1 MIDGKW
7 HSGRGMSIWECWLEC
22 SIFAVWQHFSFS
34 LHSCV
39 IEDIFLPM
47 WEMCW
52 CWKIDMH
59 EIEKK
64 SIHTEREWRAKA
76 ENWQFFIIS
85 PFDIIS
91 SSFEVWNPTHH
102 HHPSQANE
110 IIFISLHA
118 HNLDEVYFS
127 IIFWLRFSHLNSPH
141 PFLPLLSSSQG
152 VLEYLKLDLFLL
164 PHMISYNL
172 HPTWRV

>member
-1 MIDGKW
+1 MENDIPVGGCQYENADLNAQFLLCGNISPSLFIHVSLKTFSCRCERCADAGKLT
-7 HSGRGMSIWECWLEC
+7 CTKL
-22 SIFAVWQHFSFS
+22 
-34 LHSCV
+34 
-39 IEDIFLPM
+39 
-47 WEMCW
+47 
-52 CWKIDMH
+52 
-59 EIEKK
+59 KK
-64 SIHTEREWRAKA
+64 KNIHTEREWRAQA
-76 ENWQFFIIS
+76 ENCQFFIIS

-102 HHPSQANE
+102 HHPSHANE

-172 HPTWRV
+172 HPAWRV